1 MKVRIVLMLGALCVG
16 LCGSAGAFTLDG
28 DWSDWFGYS
37 GGNPYEAGLNGATN
51 PGISSVDYNG
61 ALSGTNEWKAPD
73 IFSTGVMYF
82 DGQLRNPASGS
93 SDNDSCNPGAMQ
105 WQLYDTE
112 AIVTALQLI
121 PDGADADSNPDGRL
135 WFGMVS
141 GFNSTGTGTSGAA
154 SPHYA
159 GDVFLDLDTSTGGW
173 EYAVG
178 VSELN
183 TTNGD
188 AGARNQTRL
197 GNLYTPIISTAG
209 VDGSV
214 SHFGDANPWRVT
226 SSGTVGTTG
235 VAWGGG
241 NGDGQ
246 LTGDGHNFLELYI
259 DLSDTQTQ
267 ALLDGDIGVS
277 WHWTMYCGNDEVD
290 WGTGTPY
297 NPIPVPEPASFAL
310 LGLGALGLALRKRF
324 SA

>member
-1 MKVRIVLMLGALCVG
+1 MKVRNVLMLGALCVG
-16 LCGSAGAFTLDG
+16 LCGTAGAFTLDG
-28 DWSDWFGYS
+28 DWSDWFSYS
-37 GGNPYEAGLNGATN
+37 GNVYLPGSNGATDPSGDP
-51 PGISSVDYNG
+51 PGPINNNWS
-61 ALSGTNEWKAPD
+61 APD
-73 IFSTGVMYF
+73 VFTTGVIYY

-93 SDNDSCNPGAMQ
+93 SDNDSCNPGALQ
-105 WQLYDTE
+105 WQLYDCE

-159 GDVFLDLDTSTGGW
+159 GDVFLDLDTTNGGW

-178 VSELN
+178 TSVLN

-226 SSGTVGTTG
+226 SSGAVGTTG

-241 NGDGQ
+241 NGDGEM
-246 LTGDGHNFLELYI
+246 GDGHNFLELYV
-259 DLSDTQTQ
+259 DLTDTQTQ
-267 ALLDGDIGVS
+267 ALLDGDIGIR

-297 NPIPVPEPASFAL
+297 SPIPVPEPASFAL
-310 LGLGALGLALRKRF
+310 LGLGLLGLAFRKRF
-324 SA
+324 KA